1 MPGLCSKRLLS
12 STTSAFLTTFETAS
26 TSASASAS
34 ASASGPGS
42 SSASSSSSK
51 SAPAIAPSSA
61 PRLSAAASGLFHT
74 SRPAHRLRTPWPWSH
89 PRFHSTT
96 STSTEAASTTP
107 SSSSSSS
114 SSSFPF
120 PSHPNPTPYQI
131 FHLSPSASPAQ
142 IKARYYDL
150 VRIFHPDRAIALSTP
165 HRRTT
170 EERFKLIVKAYELL
184 SDRRRRT
191 DYDRTGFG
199 WGERRRWGTL
209 RTGWEHRGDPASPT
223 SRARAKHDQYG
234 WQRNRANDE
243 YFYGFA
249 ARQSPTSESQKQRYL
264 PNTHFISLLCI
275 LTWTLALL
283 QYSRLAAQAS
293 RATQRADK
301 LHLDAAQSLK
311 VAREG
316 ARGEEGRRRKEAVRR
331 RVREL
336 GVLEQVRAMESRANG
351 EELEEKVEEEERPW
365 GIGHGGPSGK
375 EAHDERVRRAEARA
389 TGTTASA

>member
-26 TSASASAS
+26 TSASAS
-34 ASASGPGS
+34 GPGS
-42 SSASSSSSK
+42 SSASSSSS
-51 SAPAIAPSSA
+51 
-61 PRLSAAASGLFHT
+61 
-74 SRPAHRLRTPWPWSH
+74 
-89 PRFHSTT
+89 
-96 STSTEAASTTP
+96 
-107 SSSSSSS
+107 
-114 SSSFPF
+114 
-120 PSHPNPTPYQI
+120 N
-131 FHLSPSASPAQ
+131 PSASPAQ

-249 ARQSPTSESQKQRYL
+249 ARQSPTSESQKPRYL
-264 PNTHFISLLCI
+264 PNAHFISLLFI

-389 TGTTASA
+389 AGTTASA